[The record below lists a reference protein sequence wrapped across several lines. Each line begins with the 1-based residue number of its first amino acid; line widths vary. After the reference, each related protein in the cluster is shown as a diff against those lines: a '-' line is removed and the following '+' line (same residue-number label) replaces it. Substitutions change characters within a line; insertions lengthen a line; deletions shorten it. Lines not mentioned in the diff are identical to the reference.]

1 MFRSSLTTEKRR
13 ACPLKI
19 RSMRESDLPAADRL
33 LQAAFARPSSFV
45 AHARLTIELQPDGVL
60 VAEDQGKL
68 LGTVGA
74 VDYGRLAYIGLMA
87 VDPARQSAGI
97 GRAIMDHLL
106 AWLDERG
113 CPMALLDATD
123 RGALLYE
130 KLGFVD
136 DATAFVYELLGED
149 RARRSRAATNGL
161 SPTIVRPAAVDD
173 LPEVIALDA
182 AHFGADRARLHR
194 ALWDEFQSRWFVARD
209 SVGQLVGYLVDRDPV
224 IGPWVATSTAVAEQ
238 LLLAALALEHSRP
251 PLVMVPRGNMLAV
264 ELLVA
269 QGFVQQRRLR
279 HMRRGG
285 EGPPGNPAALYG
297 QSSFAHG

>member
-1 MFRSSLTTEKRR
+1 M
-13 ACPLKI
+13 
-19 RSMRESDLPAADRL
+19 

-45 AHARLTIELQPDGVL
+45 AHARLTNQLQPDGVL
-60 VAEDQGKL
+60 VAEEQGKL

-74 VDYGRLAYIGLMA
+74 VDYGSLAYIGLMA

-97 GRAIMDHLL
+97 GRALMNRLL
-106 AWLDERG
+106 GWLDERG
-113 CPMALLDATD
+113 CPIALLDATD

-136 DATAFVYELLGED
+136 DATAFVYELLGD
-149 RARRSRAATNGL
+149 VRARPARAAKFGK
-161 SPTIVRPAAVDD
+161 SPATVQPATAKD

-182 AHFGADRARLHR
+182 AHFGADRAKLHH
-194 ALWDEFQSRWFVARD
+194 ALWPEFQSRWFVARD
-209 SVGQLVGYLVDRDPV
+209 TSGQLLGYLVDRDPV
-224 IGPWVATSTAVAEQ
+224 VGPWVATSPAVAEQ
-238 LLLAALALEHSRP
+238 LLLAALQLKHARP
-251 PLVMVPRGNMLAV
+251 PLVMVPRSNMQAV
-264 ELLVA
+264 DLLVVH
-269 QGFVQQRRLR
+269 GFVEQRRLR

>member
-1 MFRSSLTTEKRR
+1 M
-13 ACPLKI
+13 KI

-45 AHARLTIELQPDGVL
+45 AHARLTRQLEPDGVL
-60 VAEDQGKL
+60 VAEEQGKL

-74 VDYGRLAYIGLMA
+74 VDYGPLAYIGLMA

-97 GRAIMDHLL
+97 GRALMDRLL

-130 KLGFVD
+130 QLDFVD
-136 DATAFVYELLGED
+136 DATAFVYELLGEV
-149 RARRSRAATNGL
+149 RARPARAATPA
-161 SPTIVRPAAVDD
+161 SRAIVRLATVDD

-182 AHFGADRARLHR
+182 THFGADRAKLHH
-194 ALWDEFQSRWFVARD
+194 ALWPEFQSRWFVARNSSD
-209 SVGQLVGYLVDRDPV
+209 QFLGYLVDRDPV
-224 IGPWVATSTAVAEQ
+224 VGPWVATSPAVAEQ
-238 LLLAALALEHSRP
+238 LLLVALQLEHTRP
-251 PLVMVPRGNMLAV
+251 PLVMVPRSNTIAVDLLA
-264 ELLVA
+264 A
-269 QGFVQQRRLR
+269 HGFVEQRRLR

-285 EGPPGNPAALYG
+285 DGPPGNPAALYG